1 LTALE
6 KKQSHFQTRKV
17 VVISAGHFVHDV
29 YSSFLAPF
37 LPLLIGK
44 FQLSMVLAGSLTVFF
59 RLPSLINPFFG
70 VISDRTNVLY
80 LAIAAPAL
88 TAAGMSLLGVAPNYP
103 TVCFLLL
110 AAGTSAAIFHVI
122 GPVMIAQVG
131 SRNLGKGMGFW
142 MTGGELARTAGPLIA
157 IFVVSMWGFDGS
169 YPIMSAGI
177 LASVLLYFSMKEMSS
192 VSEKQPKGGLREA
205 WRSLSRIMIPLAGV
219 MISRAALA
227 ATLTAFLPIYMVN
240 SGRSL
245 WIGGASLSVL
255 ELSGTLGTFFGGTI
269 SDRVGRRAVLLAT
282 LPTSSLLL
290 LAFVYAP
297 EWLQFPILL
306 CLGCGIFVLT
316 PVNLAIVQDHCGSH
330 RGAATGVFMTIH
342 FMSTALITILVGWLA
357 DLLGLKLA
365 FTLSA
370 FLGLAGV
377 PIIFL
382 LPKAPPIIE
391 ER

>member
-1 LTALE
+1 MTAPE
-6 KKQSHFQTRKV
+6 KNESRFHTKKV
-17 VVISAGHFVHDV
+17 VVLAGGHFVHDV
-29 YSSFLAPF
+29 FSSFLAPF

-44 FQLSMVLAGSLTVFF
+44 FQISMVLAGSLTVFF
-59 RLPSLINPFFG
+59 RLPSLMTPFFG
-70 VISDRTNVLY
+70 VISDRTNLLY
-80 LAIAAPAL
+80 LAIGAPAL
-88 TAAGMSLLGVAPNYP
+88 TAAGMSLLGVAPNFP
-103 TVCFLLL
+103 AVCFLLL
-110 AAGTSAAIFHVI
+110 IVGTSAALFHVI
-122 GPVMIAQVG
+122 GPVLIAQVG

-157 IFVVSMWGFDGS
+157 ISVVSMWGFEGC
-169 YPIMSAGI
+169 YPIMGVGI
-177 LASVLLYFSMKEMSS
+177 LASVLLYFNLREMSS
-192 VSEKQPKGGLREA
+192 VSEKRPRGGLREA
-205 WRSLSRIMIPLAGV
+205 WHRLSRIMIPLSGV

-227 ATLTAFLPIYMVN
+227 GTLTAFLPTYMVN

-245 WIGGASLSVL
+245 WIGGASLAVL
-255 ELSGTLGTFFGGTI
+255 ELSGTLGTFFGGTV
-269 SDRVGRRAVLLAT
+269 SDRIGRRTVLLAT

-290 LAFVYAP
+290 LAFVHAP

-306 CLGCGIFVLT
+306 CLGCGIFALT
-316 PVNLAIVQDHCGSH
+316 PVNLAIVQEHCGSH

-342 FMSTALITILVGWLA
+342 FMSTAIITILVGWLA

-370 FLGLAGV
+370 FFGLAGV

-382 LPKAPPIIE
+382 VPETPLAME